1 MDDICGGAV
10 RALLTQRRVQKG
22 SRTWGD
28 NLHLAVTGNLR
39 KMAFLTAYLDES
51 KSDPIFVLAGL
62 VSTAHNWNR
71 FSREWGKVLKEY
83 QIPYLHMKE
92 FAFSKGPF
100 QGWSES
106 RRKAL
111 LQRFLFLIKSGER
124 IHSFSCI
131 FNYRQYDHIFP
142 PRFRQ
147 QQDHYFFAFQ
157 NCIVSMKSFCDRHNL
172 APAGEKIDLVFDNQ
186 AQFAQR
192 ALQVYAKYKSI
203 DSIPEE
209 HRNIIS
215 SLSFADDQE
224 VMPLQASDL
233 LAYEIN
239 KNRRGFIRTP
249 GIVLNKLKGSHST
262 WNNKMLGEY
271 GRRMQAQLPDLFA

>member
-1 MDDICGGAV
+1 
-10 RALLTQRRVQKG
+10 
-22 SRTWGD
+22 
-28 NLHLAVTGNLR
+28 
-39 KMAFLTAYLDES
+39 MAFLTAYLDES

-83 QIPYLHMKE
+83 QIPYLHMNE
-92 FAFSKGPF
+92 FAFCRGPF
-100 QGWSES
+100 HGWSES

-131 FNYRQYDHIFP
+131 FNYREYDNIFP
-142 PRFRQ
+142 PKFRL

-157 NCIVSMKSFCDRHNL
+157 NCIVGMKGFCDRHNL
-172 APAGEKIDLVFDNQ
+172 IPDRGSIDLVFDNQ
-186 AQFAQR
+186 EQFSPR
-192 ALQVYAKYKSI
+192 ALKVYAKYKSI

-209 HRNIIS
+209 ARNVIA
-215 SLSFADDQE
+215 SLSFADDE
-224 VMPLQASDL
+224 KVVPLQASDL

-239 KNRRGFIRTP
+239 KNRRGFRRNP
-249 GIVLNKLKGSHST
+249 GIALNKLRGSHST
-262 WNNKMLGEY
+262 WNDKMLNEY
-271 GRRMQAQLPDLFA
+271 ARRMREQLPDLFT